1 MEPPLR
7 HRERRYATS
16 GLARRLFSPS
26 GSEPAT
32 PSATLSWGIAKERVE
47 SDPRTSRIDVS
58 LEVWP
63 VTGSQW
69 RTDAFELPVPAIGP
83 EWNRCTRSIFIDTQI
98 PVQLLLKLQ
107 RRRMQAQAV
116 PSAIWIVLACA
127 CSTLGQTGDSK
138 SLRDAT
144 AALRGGDAQLADQI
158 ATNYLEGQNA
168 RDRNALWIRA
178 NAREALQDYSAAALD
193 FESLAQLDPAEPR
206 ILLALGGALFKAGDI
221 DASIEAFDAAAA
233 LDASLGPH
241 LWQRGISH
249 YYAGRLGDC
258 ARQFEIHRTVNPQ
271 DVENSVWHFLCVA
284 AEKGFDAA
292 RSGLIPIDRD
302 GRIPMMEV
310 FGLFGG
316 SVPPEEVL
324 GTAERAAD
332 AGHGAGPVF
341 YAHLYLGLYFEAR
354 RDPERSAHHI
364 SEAVR
369 QRQPTNY
376 MWQVARVHQQ
386 LREDDN

>member
-1 MEPPLR
+1 M
-7 HRERRYATS
+7 
-16 GLARRLFSPS
+16 
-26 GSEPAT
+26 
-32 PSATLSWGIAKERVE
+32 
-47 SDPRTSRIDVS
+47 
-58 LEVWP
+58 
-63 VTGSQW
+63 
-69 RTDAFELPVPAIGP
+69 
-83 EWNRCTRSIFIDTQI
+83 
-98 PVQLLLKLQ
+98 QLLVKLQ
-107 RRRMQAQAV
+107 RLWMQGQSLLPAV
-116 PSAIWIVLACA
+116 WIALACA
-127 CSTLGQTGDSK
+127 CSTLGQTGDSN
-138 SLRDAT
+138 SLRDAA

-158 ATNYLEGQNA
+158 ATNYLEGQDA
-168 RDRNALWIRA
+168 PDRSALRIRA
-178 NAREALQDYSAAALD
+178 SAREALEDYSAAALD

-258 ARQFEIHRTVNPQ
+258 ARQFDIHRTVNPQ

-302 GRIPMMEV
+302 SRIPMMEV

-316 SVPPEEVL
+316 SVSPDDVL
-324 GTAERAAD
+324 RTAERAAD

-354 RDPERSAHHI
+354 RDRERSARHI
-364 SEAVR
+364 SEAVQ
-369 QRQPTNY
+369 QRQPANY

-386 LREDDN
+386 LREREH